1 MIKANA
7 FTGGEV
13 KNITITEDSTVL
25 GNLGVGVTAGA
36 LGAAVK
42 VAIIST
48 GSDWAVSLRA
58 DHATTPYG
66 YYMNYLNP
74 VSNTGSGFLNCYS
87 AGTLKFDV
95 ASNGNVRSATNSY
108 LGTSDLKLKEN
119 IVDAGSQW
127 EDFKKVKFKKYS
139 FKCDNLLEAD
149 QLGVI
154 AQDLEA
160 DGMKGLVS
168 ETEDFEITEVE
179 TIDDNGAA
187 IIVPVRRP
195 LGTVTKSV
203 NYSVLSLKGSA
214 ALQEAMLRI
223 EALEARLLN

>member
-13 KNITITEDSTVL
+13 KDITVTEDSTVL
-25 GNLGVGVTAGA
+25 GNLGVGVPAGA

-48 GSDWAVSLRA
+48 GADWSVSLRA
-58 DHATTPYG
+58 DHATSPYG

-139 FKCDNLLEAD
+139 FKSDNLANAN

-160 DGMKGLVS
+160 DGMGGLIS
-168 ETEDFEITEVE
+168 ETEDFEFTEVE
-179 TIDDNGAA
+179 TVDDDGVVSM
-187 IIVPVRRP
+187 VPVRKS

-203 NYSVLSLKGSA
+203 NYSVLTLKA
-214 ALQEAMLRI
+214 EVALQEAMLRI